1 MLVKAYIP
9 FDIISVIFALTA
21 FALMTT
27 VAILMQKNRRITRY
41 SALLPLFMLFLCVLR
56 MALPFTLRNSFEIE
70 ISDATCKWLSV
81 SIGKMLHFFATELFR
96 INVFSSVLKVRIETL
111 CVIFSL
117 AVSFVL
123 IVIYIFKCKKSSRQ
137 IKQIISRA
145 KRCDEAEALFF
156 EKVAKGKKANI
167 KIYRSSEVEVPFLH
181 GIFKGSIILPNISFT
196 DDELC
201 GIITHEWKHFKSWH
215 MLIKILSKTV
225 VCLMWWNPFVY
236 LWQNSVSLAL
246 EMHCDYAGVTEN
258 GGKEA
263 RAYVSGIAKV
273 SRNGRFIEEHEMAGQ
288 ALVKKEC
295 ELETRLKAISNY
307 KKPTKREKLMNVALC
322 AVMVLVFAASYSFSI
337 YLKSDPNTAPKL
349 GGYDASQPNKPFQA
363 QYEQYIQEDADGR
376 FWLWIDGLCMAEVSE
391 DSSLLKYFKRSDGL
405 VRYYDE

>member
-1 MLVKAYIP
+1 MSVKVYVP
-9 FDIISVIFALTA
+9 FDIVSVIFALIA

-27 VAILMQKNRRITRY
+27 VAILMQKNSKTTRY
-41 SALLPLFMLFLCVLR
+41 SVCLPMFVLFLCALR
-56 MALPFTLRNSFEIE
+56 IALPFSLKNSFEIE
-70 ISDATCKWLSV
+70 ISEASCKWLHVFLRDAFRFFVTDLFSV
-81 SIGKMLHFFATELFR
+81 
-96 INVFSSVLKVRIETL
+96 NVFSSVLKVKVETL

-117 AVSFVL
+117 TVSFVL
-123 IVIYIFKCKKSSRQ
+123 IIIYMLRCKKSSRQ

-145 KRCDEAEALFF
+145 KRFERAEELFF
-156 EKVAKGKKANI
+156 KKVEKGKKANI

-201 GIITHEWKHFKSWH
+201 GIITHEWKHFKNWH

-263 RAYVSGIAKV
+263 WAYVSGIAKV
-273 SRNGRFIEEHEMAGQ
+273 SRNGRFIKEHEMAGQ

-322 AVMVLVFAASYSFSI
+322 AVMVLIFAASYAFSI
-337 YLKSDPNTAPKL
+337 NLKAEKPK
-349 GGYDASQPNKPFQA
+349 Y
-363 QYEQYIQEDADGR
+363 
-376 FWLWIDGLCMAEVSE
+376 MAVMMQVNQTNRLRLSM
-391 DSSLLKYFKRSDGL
+391 SNIYRKMRTVGFGCG
-405 VRYYDE
+405 